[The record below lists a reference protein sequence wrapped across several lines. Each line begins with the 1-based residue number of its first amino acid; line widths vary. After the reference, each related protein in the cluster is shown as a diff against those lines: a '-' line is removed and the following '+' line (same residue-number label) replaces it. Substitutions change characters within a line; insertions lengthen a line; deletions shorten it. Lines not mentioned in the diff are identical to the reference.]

1 MTIQE
6 KQKMEADI
14 QSQIRYAVGK
24 YGGSRP
30 PSLVRAEAEMIARKA
45 MKSYV
50 PGKGSVKTHLSSRL
64 QKMSRT
70 AYKASS
76 ALNIPEK
83 RLMGRAK
90 LRDFIDGYKDTH
102 GFAPSV
108 GEVATGLK
116 VSQSEASRLISEY
129 GAVRAESVYSGGKDK
144 PATMSHIQLIKSLP
158 VDKRSLAED
167 IFIKERSDASIMN
180 KHKIK
185 RSTYMS
191 RKKEIIQGLKS
202 LNSKYNIER
211 V

>member
-6 KQKMEADI
+6 KQKMEADV

-24 YGGSRP
+24 YGGNRP
-30 PSLVRAEAEMIARKA
+30 PSLVRAEAEAIARKA

-64 QKMSRT
+64 QKMSRS

-102 GFAPSV
+102 GFSPSAND
-108 GEVATGLK
+108 VAMGLK
-116 VSQSEASRLISEY
+116 VSNSEASRLISEY
-129 GAVRAESVYSGGKDK
+129 GAVRAESLYSGGKNR
-144 PATMSHIQLIKSLP
+144 PATMSPMQLIKSLP
-158 VDKRSLAED
+158 VEKRNLAED
-167 IFIKERSDASIMN
+167 IFIKEHSDKKIMD
-180 KHKIK
+180 KYKIK
-185 RSTYMS
+185 RSTFMT
-191 RKKEIIQGLKS
+191 RKKEISYGLKS
-202 LNSKYNIER
+202 LNNRYNIER
-211 V
+211 I